1 MILTVF
7 RAMFNGEQG
16 GLTTDEPNVSWVKVV
31 VSLINTYA
39 GLSVAVAGLVL
50 DKHGHGRRWG
60 DPRRVL
66 VGPRQGH
73 GKALKPG
80 RCAVRVISSI
90 EDAVATVGQELGVSQ
105 WIAVDQDRINAFA
118 DTTGDHQWIHVDV
131 ERARSESPYGTTIAH
146 GFLTLSLIPAL
157 SKDNYRVDNA
167 KMGINYG
174 LNKVRF
180 LAPVPAGSLI
190 RLRSDL
196 VDAKKVNDS
205 TVDLTVRQTVELN
218 GSERPAAVAEVIAR
232 MVF

>member
-1 MILTVF
+1 M
-7 RAMFNGEQG
+7 
-16 GLTTDEPNVSWVKVV
+16 
-31 VSLINTYA
+31 
-39 GLSVAVAGLVL
+39 
-50 DKHGHGRRWG
+50 
-60 DPRRVL
+60 
-66 VGPRQGH
+66 
-73 GKALKPG
+73 
-80 RCAVRVISSI
+80 RVISSI
-90 EDAVATVGQELGVSQ
+90 EEAVATVGQELGVSQ

-180 LAPVPAGSLI
+180 LAPVPAGSLV

-205 TVDLTVRQTVELN
+205 TVDLTVQQTVELN
-218 GSERPAAVAEVIAR
+218 GSEKPAAVAEVIAR

>member
-1 MILTVF
+1 
-7 RAMFNGEQG
+7 
-16 GLTTDEPNVSWVKVV
+16 
-31 VSLINTYA
+31 
-39 GLSVAVAGLVL
+39 
-50 DKHGHGRRWG
+50 
-60 DPRRVL
+60 
-66 VGPRQGH
+66 
-73 GKALKPG
+73 
-80 RCAVRVISSI
+80 VRVISSI

-118 DTTGDHQWIHVDV
+118 ETTGDHQWIHVDV

-180 LAPVPAGSLI
+180 LAPVPAGSLV

-205 TVDLTVRQTVELN
+205 TVDLTVRQTVELD